1 MSFPENILYPIAS
14 LLGKFLSLIYN
25 SVAFQSYGLAII
37 IFTIIIRLIFLPLT
51 IKQYHSTTAMQQLQP
66 QIQEIQKRYKN
77 DKEKLNTEL
86 MNFYKENKVN
96 PAGGCLPLLIQMPIL
111 FSLIYVIGKPLTYM
125 LQMTSDQITKL
136 INDYIA
142 QVPDKA
148 QRITGYYEQIGVV
161 NHFHTLNLDFLGLN
175 LGLVPSWHTTQLF
188 GAQSLQYLA
197 LLIIPILSVTTT
209 YISIKLST
217 PKTQPSSSNDQ
228 SMQNSMQRSMT
239 LMMPAM
245 TLLFSFQFPAGLGLY
260 WIIGNVIQTFQQLY
274 INKFILK
281 KKEVVSK

>member
-1 MSFPENILYPIAS
+1 MFPENILGFIARP
-14 LLGKFLSLIYN
+14 LGQFLYLIYN
-25 SVAFQSYGLAII
+25 SIAFESYGLAII
-37 IFTIIIRLIFLPLT
+37 IFTIIIRLILLPLT

-66 QIQEIQKRYKN
+66 QIQELQKRYKN

-125 LQMTSDQITKL
+125 FNMTGQQIDGLLASVPAAQKIAGYYDQIG
-136 INDYIA
+136 A
-142 QVPDKA
+142 
-148 QRITGYYEQIGVV
+148 V
-161 NHFHTLNLDFLGLN
+161 NFHHTLNMEFLGLN
-175 LGLVPSWHTTQLF
+175 LGMVPSWHLDKLF
-188 GAQSLQYLA
+188 GNPQSLQYIA
-197 LLIIPILSVTTT
+197 LLILPLLSVVTT

-217 PKTQPSSSNDQ
+217 PQTQPSNSKDT
-228 SMQNSMQRSMT
+228 SMQNSMQKSMT
-239 LMMPAM
+239 MMMPIM
-245 TLLFSFQFPAGLGLY
+245 TLIFAFQFPAGLSVY

-274 INKFILK
+274 INKYILK